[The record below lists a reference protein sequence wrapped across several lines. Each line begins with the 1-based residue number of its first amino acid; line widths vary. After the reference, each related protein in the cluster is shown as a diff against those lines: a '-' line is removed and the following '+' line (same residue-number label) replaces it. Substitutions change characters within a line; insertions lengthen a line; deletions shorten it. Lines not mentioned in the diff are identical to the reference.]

1 MAFLTVNSL
10 ITDQFIS
17 ALCNTLVHSLWQG
30 ILLAAVTGLIIIFT
44 RKASAAMRYNLL
56 ITALV
61 LFAIGVGVTFST
73 QFKSAPANT
82 AASQLAPFIPLNPA
96 VTDIHL
102 ATVKEEGGIKEVLTA
117 YINNHHNTIVLIW
130 FLIICAKSIQLAV
143 GLWGVKRLKHTQTTL
158 NSFWTERIQQLAD
171 NLAIKQSI
179 QLFESALAKVPMVI
193 GNLKPVILMPIGL
206 LTALST
212 EEVEAILVHEL
223 AHIKRRDYLVNLLQS
238 LMEIVFFF
246 NPAVL
251 WVSQL
256 IKTERENCCD
266 DLALAQSSSKV
277 NYIRA
282 LVSCEEYQAAVPAYA
297 MAFPGD
303 KSSLFDRVKRI
314 AGNRN
319 HSLNLFEK
327 TVLAVCLVVSGVFL
341 SAFTEKERIEDM
353 ADIIAAVIDNIQEHA
368 TKEPV
373 VSEPAIAIK
382 KQSKLIK
389 DTPLAEAPLAAADK
403 DTVVTTYAAAN
414 SINDL
419 SFNTGAHL
427 DMLSACLPPL
437 GVQLAALKSDVK
449 LNGPMSLRGS
459 LKVSGTTDSSYKTY
473 NYKYNAGT
481 KMWYNQP
488 DSSRIYSKIYTDT
501 IKKVRLTNLNAT
513 PKAYAKPGAT
523 VQTNVKTDVKFKLQL
538 DTTVRYAYTK
548 KLDYKADTKVNYKTD
563 YKADTR
569 KDYKLDT
576 IKRDMQALSK
586 ISINL
591 HFPKI
596 ADALYEAGM
605 IKDKVNFSAFI
616 NNDVLIVNGETQ
628 SEENHQ
634 RILKKYQK
642 KPNDPVNLSF
652 TYGNPPG
659 RIVPVK

>member
-61 LFAIGVGVTFST
+61 LFSVGVGVTFPA
-73 QFKSAPANT
+73 QFKVAPVNVAMSQP
-82 AASQLAPFIPLNPA
+82 AAVVQLNQQMAA
-96 VTDIHL
+96 VHPIVINVE
-102 ATVKEEGGIKEVLTA
+102 ATGFKEIVTGYL
-117 YINNHHNTIVLIW
+117 NNHHNTIVLIW
-130 FLIICAKSIQLAV
+130 FLIICAKSIQLAI
-143 GLWGVKRLKHTQTTL
+143 GLWGVNRLKHTQTTI
-158 NSFWTERIQQLAD
+158 NAYWTERVQQLAG

-179 QLFESALAKVPMVI
+179 ALFESALAKVPMVI

-212 EEVEAILVHEL
+212 DEVEAILVHEL

-238 LMEIVFFF
+238 LMEIIFFF

-327 TVLAVCLVVSGVFL
+327 TALAVCLVVSGVFL
-341 SAFTEKERIEDM
+341 TAFTEKERIEHM
-353 ADIIAAVIDNIQEHA
+353 ADKIVSVIHNINANKEQVVNQPIIAKKNSKPTTDVPLAV
-368 TKEPV
+368 
-373 VSEPAIAIK
+373 
-382 KQSKLIK
+382 
-389 DTPLAEAPLAAADK
+389 TPLPAADK
-403 DTVVTTYAAAN
+403 DSVVTTFAAAN
-414 SINDL
+414 SISDL
-419 SFNTGAHL
+419 SYNTGAHL

-437 GVQLAALKSDVK
+437 GVQLAALNTKTDVK
-449 LNGPMSLRGS
+449 LNTITS
-459 LKVSGTTDSSYKTY
+459 LKSSVKLTGTVDGSYKNY
-473 NYKYNAGT
+473 NYDT
-481 KMWYNQP
+481 KNNMWYIQ
-488 DSSRIYSKIYTDT
+488 SDT
-501 IKKVRLTNLNAT
+501 TRKVKANPNTAPRANAKPNVNTNL
-513 PKAYAKPGAT
+513 
-523 VQTNVKTDVKFKLQL
+523 QTNVKLNL
-538 DTTVRYAYTK
+538 NIDTNRKYTYTYNK
-548 KLDYKADTKVNYKTD
+548 NLEYKADTKINYNSV
-563 YKADTR
+563 Y
-569 KDYKLDT
+569 KDYKPDT
-576 IKRDMQALSK
+576 LQRLNIK
-586 ISINL
+586 L
-591 HFPKI
+591 HIPKI
-596 ADALYEAGM
+596 ADALHEAGV
-605 IKDKVNFSAFI
+605 IKDKVNFSAFL

-628 SEENHQ
+628 SEEIHQ
-634 RILKKYQK
+634 HILKKYQK
-642 KPNDPVNLSF
+642 KPGDPVNLSF

-659 RIVPVK
+659 KTVPK

>member
-1 MAFLTVNSL
+1 MPFLTVNSL

-30 ILLAAVTGLIIIFT
+30 ILLAAITGLIIIFT

-56 ITALV
+56 ITAMV
-61 LFAIGVGVTFST
+61 LFAVGVSVTFAT
-73 QFKSAPANT
+73 QFKAAPGVAISQSLKVTQINQPI
-82 AASQLAPFIPLNPA
+82 AAAQPVAVNVEAGSFKEMLADY
-96 VTDIHL
+96 V
-102 ATVKEEGGIKEVLTA
+102 
-117 YINNHHNTIVLIW
+117 NNHHNTIVLIW
-130 FLIICAKSIQLAV
+130 FLIICAKSIQLAI
-143 GLWGVKRLKHTQTTL
+143 GLWGVQRLKHTQATV
-158 NSFWTERIQQLAD
+158 NAYWTERVQQLAD

-179 QLFESALAKVPMVI
+179 ALLESALAKVPMVI

-212 EEVEAILVHEL
+212 DEVEAILVHEL

-327 TVLAVCLVVSGVFL
+327 TALAVCLVVSGVFL
-341 SAFTEKERIEDM
+341 TAFTEQERIQQVTDKIVSVIHNINTNKEQVINNTVI
-353 ADIIAAVIDNIQEHA
+353 ATNKNSKPTVDIASLSV
-368 TKEPV
+368 
-373 VSEPAIAIK
+373 
-382 KQSKLIK
+382 LGK
-389 DTPLAEAPLAAADK
+389 DS
-403 DTVVTTYAAAN
+403 VVTTFAASN
-414 SINDL
+414 SISDL
-419 SFNTGAHL
+419 SFNIGAHL
-427 DMLSACLPPL
+427 NMISACLPPL
-437 GVQLAALKSDVK
+437 GVQLAALNTKTDVK
-449 LNGPMSLRGS
+449 LNTLIS
-459 LKVSGTTDSSYKTY
+459 LKTSVKLTGTVDGSYKSY
-473 NYKYNAGT
+473 NYKYDAKTNR
-481 KMWYNQP
+481 WYKQG
-488 DSSRIYSKIYTDT
+488 DSNKASDDT
-501 IKKVRLTNLNAT
+501 VKKVNANPNAT
-513 PKAYAKPGAT
+513 SKANPKPNVNT
-523 VQTNVKTDVKFKLQL
+523 NVQTNVNTDVRLNMNI
-538 DTTVRYAYTK
+538 DTTVKYAYAK
-548 KLDYKADTKVNYKTD
+548 NVDYKTD
-563 YKADTR
+563 TKLNYKSDLKADTR

-576 IKRDMQALSK
+576 LNRNTKALSR
-586 ISINL
+586 ISIKLNI
-591 HFPKI
+591 PKM
-596 ADALYEAGM
+596 ADALYDAGI
-605 IKDKVNFSAFI
+605 IKDKVNLSALLT
-616 NNDVLIVNGETQ
+616 NDVLIVNGVKQ

-642 KPNDPVNLSF
+642 KPGDNVNLSF

-659 RIVPVK
+659 KTVPAK